1 MEGVLHYEFGELIFG
16 RHIFGILLYAGFIVV
31 ECLICTNVFT
41 SMHIMLKKKCQVV
54 LLGRCRVCIESTFFH
69 HFNFMSLIKL

>member
-41 SMHIMLKKKCQVV
+41 SMHI
-54 LLGRCRVCIESTFFH
+54 IF
-69 HFNFMSLIKL
+69 